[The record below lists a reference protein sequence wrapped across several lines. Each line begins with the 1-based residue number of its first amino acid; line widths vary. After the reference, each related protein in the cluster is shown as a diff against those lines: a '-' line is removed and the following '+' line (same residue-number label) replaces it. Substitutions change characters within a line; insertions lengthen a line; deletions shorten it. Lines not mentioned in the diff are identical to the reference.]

1 MINLKEKANGA
12 IEQLYA
18 YGECLNESTDKSKVS
33 VCLVKA
39 QSLKNKVKK
48 IVSTW
53 KHMLQL
59 FLFFLLKVF
68 CVGVKQQGW
77 V

>member
-1 MINLKEKANGA
+1 MVNLKEKANGA

-48 IVSTW
+48 IVST
-53 KHMLQL
+53 
-59 FLFFLLKVF
+59 
-68 CVGVKQQGW
+68 
-77 V
+77 